1 MGMRESQRYGLCL
14 AVISVLAA
22 TLLFC
27 STLCGQTTAPPTRTQ
42 TFHVHGRIR
51 SSSGYDVDGAK
62 VQFQSQKGSETVSSD
77 NKGFYAA
84 DLPLGDYRMTVTS
97 PVFRPIHRPL
107 FRVESPNSYTFDF
120 TLHPSPLMTD
130 VPFPIDPSPALREAV
145 LYDISPYGEDFFPVP
160 SADGVPFVLYVRYAS
175 ETLADQTHSYVGDFY
190 PPYENRIFVAYN
202 LFSMWADKVT
212 YDEKNRIIEAHDNVC
227 AVRESESLG
236 CDYSMTFKIENG
248 QAIRVR

>member
-97 PVFRPIHRPL
+97 PDRKSV
-107 FRVESPNSYTFDF
+107 VEGKSVD
-120 TLHPSPLMTD
+120 
-130 VPFPIDPSPALREAV
+130 
-145 LYDISPYGEDFFPVP
+145 
-160 SADGVPFVLYVRYAS
+160 
-175 ETLADQTHSYVGDFY
+175 
-190 PPYENRIFVAYN
+190 
-202 LFSMWADKVT
+202 
-212 YDEKNRIIEAHDNVC
+212 
-227 AVRESESLG
+227 
-236 CDYSMTFKIENG
+236 
-248 QAIRVR
+248 